1 MSIKEQGIHSREKGA
16 EPTQVRPPFCV
27 FVWNTWQTIHIHTP
41 SNMQK
46 KPINLCILFILC
58 VCVCVCVFIQ
68 LRMCYT
74 RDANTEIGEMKA
86 ALKQEVVARVSSSLC
101 LVISVD
107 SLGEVKLSQQ
117 ASG

>member
-1 MSIKEQGIHSREKGA
+1 MAYIFIYLTLVSSLLRKWKKKMNPKNVLVSVIFYLFFFSSAYTLVISVDTIRINQPRSSSSR
-16 EPTQVRPPFCV
+16 C
-27 FVWNTWQTIHIHTP
+27 W
-41 SNMQK
+41 
-46 KPINLCILFILC
+46 
-58 VCVCVCVFIQ
+58 
-68 LRMCYT
+68 
-74 RDANTEIGEMKA
+74 EIGEMKA

>member
-1 MSIKEQGIHSREKGA
+1 
-16 EPTQVRPPFCV
+16 
-27 FVWNTWQTIHIHTP
+27 
-41 SNMQK
+41 
-46 KPINLCILFILC
+46 
-58 VCVCVCVFIQ
+58 
-68 LRMCYT
+68 MCYT